1 MTEPSYVIIFNFS
14 FPFSI
19 GLIEAAQGYK
29 NLRKSTYWLEY
40 EIMLMWVTYIPLV
53 FNPIMFLSFVSEYR
67 SGAMKTLRTICGCQK
82 NHEIKQQ
89 SKMDNYKAEEIMSER
104 SAISKTQVSNIL

>member
-1 MTEPSYVIIFNFS
+1 MISRGPLDISQL
-14 FPFSI
+14 I
-19 GLIEAAQGYK
+19 GLIEAAQGFK
-29 NLRKSTYWLEY
+29 NLRESPYQLEY
-40 EIMLMWVTYIPLV
+40 EIMLIWVTYIPII

-89 SKMDNYKAEEIMSER
+89 TKMDNYKADEIMSER